1 MGSDCVSLLSQQQ
14 GLARESQEVEPHV
27 WPEGAMRGGAKGTLS
42 AGVDD
47 WEGRLGRGLERGQ
60 SVA

>member
-27 WPEGAMRGGAKGTLS
+27 WPEGAMRGGVKETLS

-47 WEGRLGRGLERGQ
+47 WEGRLG
-60 SVA
+60 